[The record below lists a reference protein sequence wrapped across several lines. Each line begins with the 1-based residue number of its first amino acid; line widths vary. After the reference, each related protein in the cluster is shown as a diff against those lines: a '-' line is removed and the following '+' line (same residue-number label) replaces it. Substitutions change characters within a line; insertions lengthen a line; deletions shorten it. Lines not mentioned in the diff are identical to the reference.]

1 MYKFKGKVALVTGA
15 ARQRGFGCAIA
26 TRFAAEGADVVV
38 HGRYRPPEQFPE
50 EEKEAGWKGLESVV
64 GEIEALGA
72 RGLAVT
78 ADISDR
84 IQVQEMVA
92 KALAEFGRIDFLV
105 ANAGVINWSP
115 VIELAEEDWRRV
127 MATNLDGVF
136 FCGQAVARHMVERGD
151 GGAIVNIS
159 SLAGKTGMANVAAYS
174 ASKFG
179 VNGLTQVMA
188 IELAPYNIRVNAL
201 APGRFLTEMGKRTET
216 VELARREGI
225 DLAEAEKRVHS
236 DVVPFVPLGRL
247 GKPEELASAV
257 MFLCSEEASFITGQS
272 ININGG
278 RLTAH

>member
-38 HGRYRPPEQFPE
+38 HGRYRQPEKYPE
-50 EEKEAGWKGLESVV
+50 EEKQAGWKGLESVV
-64 GEIEALGA
+64 REIEALGA

-84 IQVQEMVA
+84 IQAQEMVA
-92 KALAEFGRIDFLV
+92 QALAEFGRIDFLV
-105 ANAGVINWSP
+105 ANAGVIIWSP

-127 MATNLDGVF
+127 IATNLDGVF

-159 SLAGKTGMANVAAYS
+159 SLAGKTGIANVGAYS

-188 IELAPYNIRVNAL
+188 MELAPYNIRVNAL
-201 APGRFLTEMGKRTET
+201 APGRFLTAMGKRAET
-216 VELARREGI
+216 VDLARREGI
-225 DLAEAEKRVHS
+225 DLTEAEKRVHS
-236 DVVPFVPLGRL
+236 DVLPFVPLGRL

>member
-1 MYKFKGKVALVTGA
+1 MGV
-15 ARQRGFGCAIA
+15 
-26 TRFAAEGADVVV
+26 
-38 HGRYRPPEQFPE
+38 
-50 EEKEAGWKGLESVV
+50 ESVV
-64 GEIEALGA
+64 GEKEALGT

-84 IQVQEMVA
+84 IQAQEMVA

-105 ANAGVINWSP
+105 ANAGVIIWSP
-115 VIELAEEDWRRV
+115 VIELAEEDWHRV

-159 SLAGKTGMANVAAYS
+159 SVAGKMGMANVAAYS

-188 IELAPYNIRVNAL
+188 IELGPYNIRVNAL
-201 APGRFLTEMGKRTET
+201 APGRFLTEMSKRTET

-236 DVVPFVPLGRL
+236 DVLPFIPLGRL

-257 MFLCSEEASFITGQS
+257 MFLCSEESSFITGQS

>member
-1 MYKFKGKVALVTGA
+1 M
-15 ARQRGFGCAIA
+15 
-26 TRFAAEGADVVV
+26 
-38 HGRYRPPEQFPE
+38 
-50 EEKEAGWKGLESVV
+50 
-64 GEIEALGA
+64 
-72 RGLAVT
+72 T

-84 IQVQEMVA
+84 IQAQEMVA

-105 ANAGVINWSP
+105 ANAGVIIWSP
-115 VIELAEEDWRRV
+115 VIELAEEDWHRV

-159 SLAGKTGMANVAAYS
+159 SVAGKMGMANVAAYS

-188 IELAPYNIRVNAL
+188 IELGPYNIRVNAL

-236 DVVPFVPLGRL
+236 DVLPFIPLGRL

-257 MFLCSEEASFITGQS
+257 MFLCSEESSFITGQS